1 MGENYA
7 YMDADEVME
16 LQDIKE
22 VIAMTRLGQM
32 LMEDGIE
39 KGMERGMEKGIDLAK
54 KIFRLHEQGETA
66 EMIAEKCN
74 ITAENVRKILEN

>member
-1 MGENYA
+1 
-7 YMDADEVME
+7 ME

-22 VIAMTRLGQM
+22 VISMTRLGQM

-39 KGMERGMEKGIDLAK
+39 KGMERGMEKGIEKGIDLAK

-74 ITAENVRKILEN
+74 ITAENVSKILEN

>member
-1 MGENYA
+1 MSS
-7 YMDADEVME
+7 
-16 LQDIKE
+16 
-22 VIAMTRLGQM
+22 LGQM